1 MINADNNCNGLRY
14 GYTTGSCASGA
25 AKGAAFGLINGYIPD
40 HVEIDIPAGKTIKLD
55 ILDKQLGNDFA
66 ECCVKKDSG
75 DDPDVTNGALIYC
88 RLQIVNWGLKRQ
100 NKRVQSPNPQSIS
113 SNRESDIKYLG
124 PKIHIKGGKGVGIV
138 TKPGL
143 QVKVGQHAINPVP
156 RLMIKKSISTLFDD
170 DNDYLLKVTVSVP
183 DGEDIAKHTFN
194 KRLGIVGGISI
205 IGTTGLV
212 KPMSEESIKA
222 SLKCELN
229 IAKAMGFKTIILVP
243 GSIGETSV
251 KKNLAL
257 RNSQVALM
265 SNFVGFMLKSSQ
277 DMGFKRIILAGHP
290 GKLAKL
296 IEGYFDT
303 HSSRSKMATDII
315 IELIQKEASS
325 NKGLLDLIKGTT
337 TVEGII
343 QLVKGINKL
352 YIFDNIAEM
361 IDDAASAFLEDDEIE
376 TGVILFDMEKEI
388 IGSSA
393 GARKMKDNL

>member
-1 MINADNNCNGLRY
+1 MINRDNSYKGLRY
-14 GYTTGSCASGA
+14 GYTTGSCAAGA

-40 HVEIDIPAGKTIKLD
+40 HVEIDTPAGKTIRLE

-88 RLQIVNWGLKRQ
+88 RLQIADWGLKRQ
-100 NKRVQSPNPQSIS
+100 NKRVQSANPQSIS
-113 SNRESDIKYLG
+113 SNPRSGIKYPW
-124 PKIHIKGGKGVGIV
+124 PKIHIKGGRGVGIV
-138 TKPGL
+138 TRPGL

-156 RLMIKKSISTLFDD
+156 RLMIKRSLSDIFGK
-170 DNDYLLKVTVSVP
+170 DNDYSLKAVISVP
-183 DGEDIAKHTFN
+183 EGEDIAKHTFN
-194 KRLGIVGGISI
+194 NRLGIVGGISI

-222 SLKCELN
+222 SLRCELD

-257 RNSQVALM
+257 RNSQVVLM

-277 DMGFKRIILAGHP
+277 DMGFKKIILAGHP

-303 HSSRSKMATDII
+303 HSSRSRMANEII
-315 IELIQKEASS
+315 IELLQKEAPT
-325 NKGLLDLIKGTT
+325 NKRLLGLIKGAT

-343 QLVKGINKL
+343 QLVKRINKS

-361 IDDAASAFLEDDEIE
+361 IEDAASAFLEDKVEI
-376 TGVILFDMEKEI
+376 GVMLFDMEKQLV
-388 IGSSA
+388 GLSA
-393 GARKMKDNL
+393 GARRMKDDL